1 MKITL
6 RKLVE
11 NAETLGAIN
20 HKQGLSRKMS
30 YAIAKNTKKIENELE
45 IYNCER
51 QKLIDKYCVKDD
63 EGKNLMISDNQL
75 KIADEHLEEWNRDLQ
90 ELLNIEVEIDIHKF
104 NIDDFYNSNCDLTP
118 AELIAID
125 YMIEE

>member
-1 MKITL
+1 MQTTL
-6 RKLVE
+6 RKLAE
-11 NAETLGAIN
+11 NANILVSIN

-51 QKLIDKYCVKDD
+51 QKLLDKYCVKDE
-63 EGKNLMISDNQL
+63 EGKNKIDENNQL
-75 KIADEHLEEWNRDLQ
+75 KIADEHIESWSRDLE

-104 NIDDFYNSNCDLTP
+104 HIDDFYNSNCDLTP
-118 AELIAID
+118 AEILAID